1 MIFITIFFLEQ
12 TGKSMPDNYIFDSFG
27 VNGWSSK
34 VFKWRIMTFPE
45 SFKNVKINIWLKN
58 MYIFL
63 VSIAKNTFLD
73 THVKI

>member
-1 MIFITIFFLEQ
+1 MIFNTIFFLEQ
-12 TGKSMPDNYIFDSFG
+12 TGESMPDNYIFDSFG
-27 VNGWSSK
+27 GNGWSSK
-34 VFKWRIMTFPE
+34 IFKWRIMNFPE